1 MNQLFID
8 TANLDEIKEAN
19 EMGVIRGVTTNP
31 TIISKEP
38 RGDFDSLLK
47 RLAEYCGSKS
57 LSLSVEIF
65 ATEHNEMVDQTMAL
79 NESLLSLC
87 GSVHIKI
94 PIGITELKVIREVSS
109 KGVKVNCTCC
119 YTEQQLQMAASAGAK
134 YVSLFYARLRD
145 IGGDPNRVLQRTQ
158 KFLDSNLY
166 DTQIIAG
173 SIRSALD
180 VADSWENGAN
190 IATTSL
196 SVIKSMAQH
205 PQTTASVNKFLDD
218 FKAWRG

>member
-1 MNQLFID
+1 MRKLFID
-8 TANLDEIKEAN
+8 TANLDEIVEAN
-19 EMGVIRGVTTNP
+19 QMGVIGGVTTNP

-38 RGDFDSLLK
+38 KGDFDSLLK
-47 RLAEYCGSKS
+47 RLAEYCGKER

-65 ATEHNEMVDQTMAL
+65 ATEKNEMVDQALAL
-79 NESLLSLC
+79 NETLSPLC
-87 GSVHIKI
+87 KMLHIKI
-94 PIGITELKVIREVSS
+94 PVGVTELKVIKEVSCL
-109 KGVKVNCTCC
+109 GVKVNCTCC
-119 YTEQQLQMAASAGAK
+119 YTEQQLQMAAAAGAK

-145 IGGDPNRVLQRTQ
+145 IGGDPNKVLNRTTR
-158 KFLDSNLY
+158 FLTENNY
-166 DTQIIAG
+166 DTKIIAG

-180 VADSWENGAN
+180 VSDSWENGAN

-205 PQTTASVNKFLDD
+205 PQTTSSVNKFLED